1 MRILVVVDAEGLQ
14 GVVNQRQIHR
24 SGDEYSKLVGTL
36 KEDILAVVE
45 GLNEDDT
52 SEIYVV
58 DSHDDSTNIDWDFL
72 PEGVNLITGSPK
84 PLGMVEGVQ
93 RCQKAVFLG
102 FHPMAGSY
110 GVLSETY
117 SPAVHRVWVND
128 DPIGEIGICAAVC
141 GFHDVPVIL
150 FCGDDLAVKEAKGVL
165 SECEF
170 LATKTPLSF
179 NAAETRST
187 AAVVSELRSLS
198 RKSLSSHAKPFKIP
212 GEIILKVEFESPLMA
227 DNCVILPGVKRVD
240 PYTVSIK
247 AENILSAY
255 GYFRALVMIGQAGS
269 KF

>member
-1 MRILVVVDAEGLQ
+1 MRVLLVVDAEGLQ

-24 SGDEYSKLVGTL
+24 SGEEYSKLVNTL
-36 KEDILAVVE
+36 KEDISAVIE
-45 GLNEDDT
+45 GLSEDST

-58 DSHDDSTNIDWDFL
+58 DSHDDSTNVDWDFL
-72 PEGVNLITGSPK
+72 PEGVKLITGSPK

-102 FHPMAGSY
+102 FHPMAGSF

-117 SPAVHRVWVND
+117 SPVVHRVWINGS
-128 DPIGEIGICAAVC
+128 PIGEIGICAAVC

-150 FCGDDLAVKEAKGVL
+150 FCGDDHAVEEARGVL
-165 SECEF
+165 TDCEF
-170 LATKTPLSF
+170 LSTKTSLSF
-179 NAAETRST
+179 SAAETKST
-187 AAVVSELRSLS
+187 AAVVSELRAKS
-198 RKSLSSHAKPFKIP
+198 RKALASRAKPFKIP
-212 GEIILKVEFESPLMA
+212 GEVTLKIEFESPLMA

-240 PYTVSIK
+240 PYTVSIE

-255 GYFRALVMIGQAGS
+255 GYFRILVMIGHAGS